1 MRIAVV
7 AGGVGGA
14 RFTRGL
20 RDLGEND
27 LSIIV
32 NVGDDAW
39 VDGLRVCPDLDS
51 QMYALAGIHDSDRGW
66 GRRGDSMRID
76 AELRAWDF
84 GARWFTLGDLDIA
97 AHIMRTAMLHEGSA
111 LTEATDRL
119 CSRWNLGARPAT
131 IVRRPGSTA
140 PPWAARSISRSGGC
154 DTGPSPAQQDFCP
167 GPGVPSCPMPLSER
181 LPWRNLS

>member
-39 VDGLRVCPDLDS
+39 VDGLRV
-51 QMYALAGIHDSDRGW
+51 
-66 GRRGDSMRID
+66 
-76 AELRAWDF
+76 
-84 GARWFTLGDLDIA
+84 
-97 AHIMRTAMLHEGSA
+97 
-111 LTEATDRL
+111 
-119 CSRWNLGARPAT
+119 
-131 IVRRPGSTA
+131 V
-140 PPWAARSISRSGGC
+140 
-154 DTGPSPAQQDFCP
+154 
-167 GPGVPSCPMPLSER
+167 MPR
-181 LPWRNLS
+181 DWRFS